1 MGGVQ
6 KERNLIDGPWDKAF
20 LNVVEQA
27 CELAMFRLF
36 SGVRDEAIRQ
46 ALAQGFSA
54 AVDWCFS
61 EQFEADIAQAAL
73 AIGLEPHE
81 AATGATR
88 KAR

>member
-1 MGGVQ
+1 MGRVP
-6 KERNLIDGPWDKAF
+6 KESNLIGGPWDNTF

-61 EQFEADIAQAAL
+61 EQFETDIAQAAL